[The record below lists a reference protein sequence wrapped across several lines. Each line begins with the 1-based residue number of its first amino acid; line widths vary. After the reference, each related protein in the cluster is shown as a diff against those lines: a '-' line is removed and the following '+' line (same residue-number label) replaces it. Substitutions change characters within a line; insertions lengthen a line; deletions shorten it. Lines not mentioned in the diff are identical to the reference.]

1 MTKRLLQVGLLVL
14 ELVTGGSAH
23 SQMLINGAG
32 STFGYPIYS
41 KWFDQYT
48 KVDPSVR
55 FNYQSIGSGGGIM
68 MLKNKTVQI
77 GASDAPLTD
86 KQEAAMSGPVL
97 HFPSVMG
104 AVVVMYNLPDVKQ
117 KIRLTGQAIA
127 DIYLGNVTKW
137 SDPEIAKLN
146 PGVTLPD

>member
-1 MTKRLLQVGLLVL
+1 MRKGNGLLAVL
-14 ELVTGGSAH
+14 MGLMLMPLLAGTAR

-41 KWFDQYT
+41 KWFDAYT

-68 MLKNKTVQI
+68 MLRNQTVDI
-77 GASDAPLTD
+77 GASDAPLNA
-86 KQEAAMSGPVL
+86 KQAAMMPSPVL

-104 AVVVMYNLPDVKQ
+104 A
-117 KIRLTGQAIA
+117 
-127 DIYLGNVTKW
+127 
-137 SDPEIAKLN
+137 
-146 PGVTLPD
+146 